1 MEPNVNG
8 KFVHLSL
15 SDDQK
20 RMVERE
26 TGRVAEAIELT
37 VQELEDRIAPRL
49 SSNHNETLL
58 SAI

>member
-8 KFVHLSL
+8 KFVSLTL

-49 SSNHNETLL
+49 ASNHSETLL